1 MYNTT
6 SKIKLPKLNL
16 SKIKSSSSI
25 NSVERD
31 FFLTSTDDI
40 GFAQNQI
47 SQIDHNISTRKEH
60 KMKLWERPSNNNIYL
75 TSGRSNHSLLK
86 EMQSKFLTEPKNLTN
101 LNWKKQSYYLQTDV
115 NSILDTVEISKL
127 VKTKYEI
134 KNKYKVRDTGLKS
147 FIQNR
152 KTMYIDSMLTEILKK
167 EKNKINKKTKEYS
180 DALLFEKEN
189 LNQDIQS
196 FENYT
201 MRIGDDIKNDE
212 VKIVKLIQEN
222 KNLVEVY
229 KRLSQEYNGTVN
241 EIHKY
246 LKLIS
251 NDKSYANFMHKI
263 VGGDHEILHCGLNE
277 NINFINLKENELVK
291 FLKNFFSKMKNTLNE
306 TDSDNKKK
314 IFDKNNNIYQQNLD
328 YIYKIKE
335 ENILNLIKEKQRYMD
350 GIAYILKNKEENRKD
365 YQIKYNMSQEKLLSI
380 LDEIDKE
387 QKKMNLIFIDQN
399 NQKYNHFIEELLIE
413 LNTFIFNK
421 GKKKKI
427 EDISIIGGVIIPI
440 MKEIGNMESKINDLS
455 NLMNSL
461 DNEDNELFRKIVA
474 KVKTENRAKKLI
486 EERRLIEF
494 NQILKK
500 QNIMNKINKI
510 IYKGRNNFK
519 NASESKLKKNR
530 VKKKKKVDEDKI
542 DMDMLYYE

>member
-1 MYNTT
+1 M
-6 SKIKLPKLNL
+6 
-16 SKIKSSSSI
+16 
-25 NSVERD
+25 
-31 FFLTSTDDI
+31 
-40 GFAQNQI
+40 
-47 SQIDHNISTRKEH
+47 
-60 KMKLWERPSNNNIYL
+60 
-75 TSGRSNHSLLK
+75 
-86 EMQSKFLTEPKNLTN
+86 
-101 LNWKKQSYYLQTDV
+101 
-115 NSILDTVEISKL
+115 
-127 VKTKYEI
+127 
-134 KNKYKVRDTGLKS
+134 
-147 FIQNR
+147 
-152 KTMYIDSMLTEILKK
+152 
-167 EKNKINKKTKEYS
+167 
-180 DALLFEKEN
+180 
-189 LNQDIQS
+189 
-196 FENYT
+196 
-201 MRIGDDIKNDE
+201 
-212 VKIVKLIQEN
+212 
-222 KNLVEVY
+222 
-229 KRLSQEYNGTVN
+229 
-241 EIHKY
+241 
-246 LKLIS
+246 
-251 NDKSYANFMHKI
+251 
-263 VGGDHEILHCGLNE
+263 
-277 NINFINLKENELVK
+277 
-291 FLKNFFSKMKNTLNE
+291 
-306 TDSDNKKK
+306 
-314 IFDKNNNIYQQNLD
+314 
-328 YIYKIKE
+328 
-335 ENILNLIKEKQRYMD
+335 KEKQRYMD

-494 NQILKK
+494 NQMLKK

>member
-494 NQILKK
+494 NQMLKK